1 MSVYSERDKSSS
13 PVHQSVLGYVVSDS
27 LMHSTDT
34 DQWLQYLVTSTI
46 LYALM
51 EVLFKKLA
59 SFKNDPASG
68 YNGMRMVGLMGIH
81 TLLWM
86 WWVMPYKYYYTTNA
100 LYCPQATTHCT
111 TLFKCRAIPMAQ

>member
-13 PVHQSVLGYVVSDS
+13 PHSVHQSVLGYVVSDS

-86 WWVMPYKYYYTTNA
+86 WWVMPYKYYKNYI
-100 LYCPQATTHCT
+100 LYH
-111 TLFKCRAIPMAQ
+111 